1 MLESVY
7 VLIQITTMYIHVCIP
22 CMTNHWDAEFQNTK
36 HYTSVCYGLQYSNQH
51 SVGGVLGMMPESQ
64 DRLHVC
70 SHHKGR
76 SVGRLIACVLLPHNR
91 GWHVFMRAKCT
102 AIVLPVQFQIPTTTT
117 TVTVTRTTATATNE
131 WQCQEKPRRISAS
144 YRQEEKS
151 YGTNRNISGCHTIA
165 FYKSRQR
172 LNLKNSR
179 SQHSHASIRR
189 LQLMDVMAKAMAG
202 SWILWHI
209 VNDQRSFR
217 QEECVMM
224 GQPENQH

>member
-1 MLESVY
+1 MGYNTAISILWVACWEWC
-7 VLIQITTMYIHVCIP
+7 QNPRTVCMCVPII
-22 CMTNHWDAEFQNTK
+22 K
-36 HYTSVCYGLQYSNQH
+36 V
-51 SVGGVLGMMPESQ
+51 
-64 DRLHVC
+64 
-70 SHHKGR
+70 GR

-102 AIVLPVQFQIPTTTT
+102 AIVLPVQFQIPTT